1 MSKHLVLLM
10 CCTLA
15 ACKSGY
21 KLVGT
26 HNQKTAENLDP
37 KSIAGAPVM
46 IYKTKGDYRN
56 LVPVALAADG
66 KSIVSY
72 PAPKDVKTEAGY
84 QTPTALHNGYLLDNR
99 GITPNVAFLK
109 YSYEEYAALTALP
122 TLAELYG
129 AIKVKNPL
137 TELYDC
143 AGQTVRQ
150 NRETEVNKLIDEGS
164 LRTKC
169 KVLKKP

>member
-1 MSKHLVLLM
+1 MRKTFIVLA
-10 CCTLA
+10 CCAFA

-21 KLVGT
+21 KLAGT
-26 HNQKTAENLDP
+26 HNEKTPENLDP
-37 KSIAGAPVM
+37 KSTAGAPVM
-46 IYKTKGDYRN
+46 IYKTKGDFRN
-56 LVPVALAADG
+56 LVPVTLSADG

-72 PAPKDVKTEAGY
+72 PAPKDIKTETGF
-84 QTPTALHNGYLLDNR
+84 QTPTELHNGYLLDNR

-109 YSYEEYAALTALP
+109 YSYEEYAALSALP
-122 TLAELYG
+122 TLPEMYE

-143 AGQTVRQ
+143 GSQTVRK
-150 NRETEVNKLIDEGS
+150 NRADAVNELIDKGQ

-169 KVLKKP
+169 RVVK